1 LSHPGKDA
9 LPELYITGHNC
20 LHVIMPTTIACKCLL
35 CSFVG
40 MIHHSVLRTFMASVC
55 RKGGRSTPTS
65 VVYAEDA
72 TGPWLECLQVDVLYV
87 NWK

>member
-20 LHVIMPTTIACKCLL
+20 LHVIIPTTSIACKCLS

-40 MIHHSVLRTFMASVC
+40 RMHHSVLRTSMASVSW
-55 RKGGRSTPTS
+55 KGGWSTPTS
-65 VVYAEDA
+65 VIYAEDA
-72 TGPWLECLQVDVLYV
+72 AGPWLECLQVDVVDV
-87 NWK
+87 NW